1 MQKKINILFTSVG
14 RRSYLVKY
22 FKKELSGEGKIH
34 VANSS
39 KDSPAF
45 QCADENVVTPLIYD
59 EGYIEF
65 LLNYVNGG

>member
-45 QCADENVVTPLIYD
+45 QCAD
-59 EGYIEF
+59 
-65 LLNYVNGG
+65 